1 MTNSYSLK
9 GYIIFAITL
18 TFVLSAITLFNFPQ
32 AACADGRQ
40 SYHGGYMDSRYGHNH
55 YYPARGH
62 YVGALPR
69 GYGGFNYGRDRYY
82 FHGGAWYRPYGSRF
96 LIVAPP
102 VGLFIPFLPPYYS
115 TIWVGGVPYY
125 YANNVYYLQSGG
137 GYVIAA
143 PPEGAVTKEP
153 PQPEEVSSQD
163 EQLFIY
169 PRKGQ
174 SEKQQADDRYHCH
187 SWAAGQTN
195 YDPTRPPGDT
205 PSAQKY
211 ADYKRAMSACLDARG
226 YTVK

>member
-1 MTNSYSLK
+1 MTNLLRTK
-9 GYIIFAITL
+9 VNLMFAITL
-18 TFVLSAITLFNFPQ
+18 IFLSAIMLISLPRT
-32 AACADGRQ
+32 ACAEGHQ
-40 SYHGGYMDSRYGHNH
+40 SHHGEFYDSRYGHNH

-69 GYGGFNYGRDRYY
+69 GYGAYYHGRYPYY
-82 FHGGAWYRPYGSRF
+82 FHGGVWYRPYGPSF

-102 VGLFIPFLPPYYS
+102 LGLVIPFLPPYYA

-125 YANNVYYLQSGG
+125 YANDVYYAQSAG
-137 GYVIAA
+137 GYMVVA
-143 PPEGAVTKEP
+143 PPDGAVTQAP
-153 PQPEEVSSQD
+153 PQPAEASPQA
-163 EQLFIY
+163 EQLFVY

-174 SEKQQADDRYHCH
+174 SEKQQSDDRYRCH
-187 SWAAGQTN
+187 SWAVSQTN
-195 YDPTRPPGDT
+195 YDPTRPPGDM